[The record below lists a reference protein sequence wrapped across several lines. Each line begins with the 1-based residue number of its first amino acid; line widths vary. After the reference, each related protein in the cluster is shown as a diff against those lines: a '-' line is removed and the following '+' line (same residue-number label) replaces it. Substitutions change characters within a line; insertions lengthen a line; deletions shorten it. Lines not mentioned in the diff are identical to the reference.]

1 MDYQYQNGGQQCQ
14 RPAAE
19 TDEASATP
27 SGCSC
32 GFCDGVTVQM
42 HDIDPTTGAAEDQS
56 FQRMSRRSRCPVCGG
71 INLQYRA
78 SYTAHVA
85 SVVSDMGA
93 RRCDVYDVT
102 VVLDAAAADAAG
114 IDGDESYQVLTG
126 RRGVWTRARRAMR
139 RRDSDLTYMG
149 TLSARPSDGRYHI
162 HAVIV
167 SRRLCVADLRE
178 SLHVAGLDGYVTQPR
193 ANESAERFGAR
204 RAAYAWD
211 NTARAASSRF
221 ISSRG
226 QGEGYDS
233 APARKRRRDAARA
246 ADAAA
251 ESDADDAARARS
263 PSRNE
268 QRQVSKPG
276 AEVGASPAADDP
288 AESETGPQTTGRAPP
303 VECDGQVVATKRD
316 WIQAARRAA
325 MRRIGTRVHVTG
337 MGAARLLRVVAAP
350 TGAGLVLTVSPEMV
364 GNGKA
369 VDVRFREVRRRDV
382 PRIRSALS
390 RPPTRSDMS
399 DPTRSNDP
407 AADDADAAD
416 AAADDPVDRF
426 NDAAETSRVTVE
438 LSDGRRRV
446 TIKNHRT
453 GETREKILP
462 PRDER
467 R

>member
-1 MDYQYQNGGQQCQ
+1 
-14 RPAAE
+14 
-19 TDEASATP
+19 
-27 SGCSC
+27 
-32 GFCDGVTVQM
+32 
-42 HDIDPTTGAAEDQS
+42 
-56 FQRMSRRSRCPVCGG
+56 
-71 INLQYRA
+71 
-78 SYTAHVA
+78 
-85 SVVSDMGA
+85 MGA

-162 HAVIV
+162 HAVVV

-211 NTARAASSRF
+211 NTARSPSSRF
-221 ISSRG
+221 VSSRG

-233 APARKRRRDAARA
+233 APARQRRRDAARA
-246 ADAAA
+246 V
-251 ESDADDAARARS
+251 DDAADRPADAGMGRDEPTRARS
-263 PSRNE
+263 PSRNQ
-268 QRQVSKPG
+268 QRQVSKPAADDAG
-276 AEVGASPAADDP
+276 AAAADDP
-288 AESETGPQTTGRAPP
+288 AESETGPQATERAPP
-303 VECDGQVVATKRD
+303 IRCDGGVVATKTE
-316 WIQAARRAA
+316 WIRAARRAV
-325 MRRIGTRVHVTG
+325 MRRMGTRVHVNG

-350 TGAGLVLTVSPEMV
+350 KGAGLVLTVSPEMV
-364 GNGKA
+364 GNGRT

-382 PRIRSALS
+382 PKIRSALS
-390 RPPTRSDMS
+390 RPTRTDMP
-399 DPTRSNDP
+399 DPTRNESDP
-407 AADDADAAD
+407 AADDTDADAG
-416 AAADDPVDRF
+416 DPVDRF
-426 NDAAETSRVTVE
+426 NAEANTSRVTVE

-453 GETREKILP
+453 GETKEKILP